1 MVRLGQRCSK
11 VTNFSESTQK
21 VQFTVDQVRE
31 CYQDNRTMFVE
42 SVNSL
47 HGLQTNLERRRERAK
62 RKETEKRLWSDEWRT
77 VIYQD
82 KDL

>member
-1 MVRLGQRCSK
+1 MVRLGQRYSK
-11 VTNFSESTQK
+11 VTSLNPLK
-21 VQFTVDQVRE
+21 IQFTIDQVRE

-62 RKETEKRLWSDEWRT
+62 
-77 VIYQD
+77 
-82 KDL
+82 